1 MDCEAGTYV
10 KKAARKNL
18 HGCQNVML
26 GEDAMVKPLF
36 VALLCATAIGI
47 TVVQAQTGTGQVPR
61 HKATRLLNE
70 NYLAAT
76 GETVAHPGASQ
87 GAATTDL
94 DRRIRRRNDRIDQ
107 SICSNCD

>member
-1 MDCEAGTYV
+1 MAVRTLCLAV
-10 KKAARKNL
+10 L
-18 HGCQNVML
+18 V
-26 GEDAMVKPLF
+26 EDAMMKPLF

-47 TVVQAQTGTGQVPR
+47 PVVQAQTGTGPAPG
-61 HKATRLLNE
+61 HKASRLLNE
-70 NYLAAT
+70 NYLTTT